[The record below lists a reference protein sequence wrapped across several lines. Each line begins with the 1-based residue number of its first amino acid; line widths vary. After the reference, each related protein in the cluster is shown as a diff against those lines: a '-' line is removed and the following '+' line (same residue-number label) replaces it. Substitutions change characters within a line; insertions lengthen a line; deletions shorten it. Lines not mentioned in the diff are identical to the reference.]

1 MDVKGGVHNLRK
13 LEEVGIS
20 RVGSTASKDTLQKV
34 GEFGKS
40 PWLVRENEIT
50 VALNVHLVVEHNL
63 PWLVVFVDDLGLDA
77 LDVLAVVVDVLLWCL
92 PVLQD
97 VVVVSVVNDQNTSR
111 LQHVIHVLYAPLVI
125 PKISMVVH
133 EMRERVAH
141 ADDGIVASAGGLH
154 VLVEGHPVALLDGPV
169 KERLLPPALPTK
181 LEGILQHLIGEVTG
195 GEREC
200 RDLTHLL
207 DQHHRVNTGAAGSVQ
222 DGVAL
227 LLLQQVDQEVLVV
240 GRPVL
245 LLSDVEEPVLGGD
258 AIRVL
263 VGHSGLSHARGEGLN
278 RTHHCLLFRQLAVT
292 PHV

>member
-1 MDVKGGVHNLRK
+1 MDVKGRVHNLRK

-20 RVGSTASKDTLQKV
+20 CVGSTASKDTLQKV

-40 PWLVRENEIT
+40 PRLVRKNEIT
-50 VALNVHLVVEHNL
+50 VTLNVHLVVQHDL
-63 PWLVVFVDDLGLDA
+63 PRLVVLVDDLGLDT

-97 VVVVSVVNDQNTSR
+97 VVVVSMVNDQDTSG
-111 LQHVIHVLYAPLVI
+111 LQHVVHVLYAPLVI
-125 PKISMVVH
+125 PKISV
-133 EMRERVAH
+133 VAH

-169 KERLLPPALPTK
+169 KEGLLPPALPTK
-181 LEGILQHLIGEVTG
+181 LEGIIQHLVGEVTG
-195 GEREC
+195 REREC

-278 RTHHCLLFRQLAVT
+278 RTHRCLLFRQLAVT
-292 PHV
+292 GALVSCVGL